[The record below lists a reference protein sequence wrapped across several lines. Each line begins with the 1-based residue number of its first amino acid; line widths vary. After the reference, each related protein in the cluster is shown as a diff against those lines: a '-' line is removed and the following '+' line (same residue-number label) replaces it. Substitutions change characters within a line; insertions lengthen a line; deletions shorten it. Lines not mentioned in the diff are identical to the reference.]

1 MGSSVGSLR
10 LGSPSA
16 GAADS
21 SYASS
26 TDDESTGGG
35 SARGRAGTAP
45 AALGGPALDGAV
57 PSAGAPSSGLSA
69 ASRRRRTSFATMKD
83 QQAAEAPDSF
93 EVQAAKKASL
103 AARVFELEAPTPEV
117 KAKWVRA
124 LRGRRADGRHRADSP
139 EYATLYAAVAAARA
153 ALGEGGAGGA
163 GAFQFQSVNPA
174 AGVLGRPKSGNLGG
188 GSPGGA
194 AGGAAGGAGA
204 GAGGSFSPGSPLTG
218 SAGAAAAAAAAAAS
232 NKSRGRRMTT
242 ML

>member
-1 MGSSVGSLR
+1 M
-10 LGSPSA
+10 PSA
-16 GAADS
+16 
-21 SYASS
+21 
-26 TDDESTGGG
+26 
-35 SARGRAGTAP
+35 
-45 AALGGPALDGAV
+45 
-57 PSAGAPSSGLSA
+57 AGAQPGGLSA

-83 QQAAEAPDSF
+83 QQAASAPDSF

-153 ALGEGGAGGA
+153 ALGDGSAGGGT
-163 GAFQFQSVNPA
+163 GAFQSVNPA
-174 AGVLGRPKSGNLGG
+174 AGVLGRPKSGSLSGTPV
-188 GSPGGA
+188 GSPGA
-194 AGGAAGGAGA
+194 AGGA

-218 SAGAAAAAAAAAAS
+218 SAGAAAAAAAAAGS
-232 NKSRGRRMTT
+232 KSRGRRMTT